1 MAAIER
7 KRGLSPVSPKVI
19 RMGIFGIEFNEATGQ
34 GTCHQPSSDFGRL
47 RVYVCKINQQRVRGD
62 NAINLTSLYQ
72 EINC

>member
-1 MAAIER
+1 
-7 KRGLSPVSPKVI
+7 
-19 RMGIFGIEFNEATGQ
+19 MGIFGIEFNEATGQ